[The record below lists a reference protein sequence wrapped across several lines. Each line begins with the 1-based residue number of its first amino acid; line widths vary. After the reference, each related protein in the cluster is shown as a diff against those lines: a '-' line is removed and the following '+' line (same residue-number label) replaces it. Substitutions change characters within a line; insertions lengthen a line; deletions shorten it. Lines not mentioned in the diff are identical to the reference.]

1 MLIPDDPLVIYNN
14 FTKRSF
20 LIGWQINIRYSCK
33 NCSTAP
39 SMHSSKLPHQVSEI
53 LVSRGPGNICRDAG
67 MLGCWDA
74 GMLTH
79 LVHVGCQC

>member
-1 MLIPDDPLVIYNN
+1 
-14 FTKRSF
+14 
-20 LIGWQINIRYSCK
+20 
-33 NCSTAP
+33 
-39 SMHSSKLPHQVSEI
+39 MHSSKLPHQVSEI